1 MAQREPVA
9 RVKASLP
16 VNGQD
21 LSHKQSSVLIMNAKP
36 TFRDLPGP
44 RHQEAAFGHAKRL
57 STEAQAISLAS
68 YVPFN
73 HAHGGLRWTM
83 RQGVTDAAARGQ
95 HWRPPGHDR

>member
-44 RHQEAAFGHAKRL
+44 RHQDAAF
-57 STEAQAISLAS
+57 SVMQSVSI
-68 YVPFN
+68 
-73 HAHGGLRWTM
+73 
-83 RQGVTDAAARGQ
+83 Q
-95 HWRPPGHDR
+95 RPKQ